1 MKTKEEYVREIISDY
16 DKILEVISN
25 APQTYNSILQSCK
38 DNGTMQQI
46 LRRRIRILLKEQ
58 RIWKMRV
65 PGTRCG
71 LAMFCTPIHDYK
83 IIISQGMIGVRI
95 FYLINYK
102 ETDAEI
108 ILNNY
113 WELKG
118 PNFSNWIYSDD
129 EHVIKRY
136 ALRDEVFRIWE

>member
-1 MKTKEEYVREIISDY
+1 MKSKEEFVREIISDY

-46 LRRRIRILLKEQ
+46 LRRRIKILLKEQ
-58 RIWKMRV
+58 RVWKMRV

-71 LAMFCTPIHDYK
+71 LAMYCTPVHNYK
-83 IIISQGMIGVRI
+83 IIVSQGMVGVRI
-95 FYLINYK
+95 FYVFDFKN
-102 ETDAEI
+102 TGSEI
-108 ILNNY
+108 VLNNY

-118 PNFSNWIYSDD
+118 PNFSKWVYCDD
-129 EHVIKRY
+129 EFRIKKY